1 MIGHDPAAPPPA
13 PEPWEQNEAARTAA
27 TLDRMAD
34 LLTRTAN
41 VLKGEPG
48 PLMMHD
54 WSDLPEVAAKAR
66 QEGRDE
72 ILARAQLAASA
83 LKAEAG
89 EQLAASR
96 RVAHDDLEV
105 EFVANA
111 ARITERALD
120 ALLARLELPE
130 AL

>member
-1 MIGHDPAAPPPA
+1 
-13 PEPWEQNEAARTAA
+13 
-27 TLDRMAD
+27 MAD

-41 VLKGEPG
+41 ALKGEPG

-72 ILARAQLAASA
+72 ILARARLIASA
-83 LKAEAG
+83 IKAEAG
-89 EQLAASR
+89 EQVATSR
-96 RVAHDDLEV
+96 SVAHDDQEA
-105 EFVANA
+105 EFVATA
-111 ARITERALD
+111 ARVTERSLD
-120 ALLARLELPE
+120 AFLARLELPE